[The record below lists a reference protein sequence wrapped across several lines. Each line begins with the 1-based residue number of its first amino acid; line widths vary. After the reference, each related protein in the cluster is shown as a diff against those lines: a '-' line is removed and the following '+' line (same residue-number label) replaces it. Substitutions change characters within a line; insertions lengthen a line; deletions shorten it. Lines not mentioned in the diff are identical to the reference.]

1 MLSGETMRRMSDRF
15 DLVVLGGGSA
25 ARDAANMAM
34 RDYDARVALVER
46 ERWGGSCPN
55 VACSPTKAYLVAAE
69 LAHDVNTRAPV
80 LGIESGPAR
89 VDLSRVRQWKESLKK
104 SQEQWVR
111 DLEGAGFTA
120 ITGQATFTGPRTLRV
135 GERELAADRIL
146 VATGSRTA
154 VPPVE
159 GIEGIDWLDHVS
171 ALDLDEVPRSLLVV
185 GAGAVGLEFGQAF
198 SRFGSQVRIVDAA
211 ERIAP
216 LADAEASAALAAA
229 LGSEGIE
236 LATNVFVQRLR
247 QDGDE
252 VVATI
257 APRDGSDPY
266 ERRAERVVLAS
277 GRVPNVEE
285 LDLEAAGVETTRTGI
300 TVDERLRTSVRGI
313 WAAGDVTAVAQF
325 TPIAQYQARIA
336 VADMFGKDAP
346 GADYSVLPTS
356 IFTDPELG
364 SVGLTEEHARD
375 QGHDVGVTRNERVK
389 RFQFVGAEHGLFK
402 VVFDRT
408 TRNVLGLHVVSRN
421 AAEIVQGLSLGL
433 RLGAT
438 VDDLAMMHHV
448 FPTFGEG
455 VKAAAERAVPSMA
468 ELVDSSFMDT

>member
-1 MLSGETMRRMSDRF
+1 MRLVGERF

-25 ARDAANMAM
+25 AREAANMAM
-34 RDYDARVALVER
+34 RDYDARVVLVER

-69 LAHDVNTRAPV
+69 LAHDVKRRAPV
-80 LGIESGPAR
+80 LGIETGPVR
-89 VDLSRVRQWKESLKK
+89 VDLAEVLAWKESLKR
-104 SQEQWVR
+104 SQEEWVR
-111 DLEGAGFTA
+111 HLEAAGTTT
-120 ITGQATFTGPRTLRV
+120 ISGQATFTGPHTLRV
-135 GERELAADRIL
+135 GERELEADRIL

-154 VPPVE
+154 LLPVE
-159 GIEGIDWLDHVS
+159 GIVEIDWLDHVS
-171 ALDLDEVPRSLLVV
+171 ALDLTEVPRSLLVV

-198 SRFGSQVRIVDAA
+198 ARFGARVRIVDAA

-216 LADAEASAALAAA
+216 LADADASATLAAA
-229 LGSEGIE
+229 LRAEGIE

-247 QDGDE
+247 QEGDE

-257 APRDGSDPY
+257 APRDGSEPY
-266 ERRAERVVLAS
+266 ERRTQRVLLAS

-285 LDLEAAGVETTRTGI
+285 LDLKAAGVETTRSGI
-300 TVDERLRTSVRGI
+300 TVDEHLRTSAPGV

-325 TPIAQYQARIA
+325 TPIAQYQARVA
-336 VADMFGKDAP
+336 VADMFGQDAAA
-346 GADYSVLPTS
+346 ADYSVLPTA

-364 SVGLTEEHARD
+364 SVGLTEEQARE
-375 QGHDVGVTRNERVK
+375 GHDVGVVRNERVK

-402 VVFDRT
+402 VVFDRGS
-408 TRNVLGLHVVSRN
+408 RKVLGIHVVSRS
-421 AAEIVQGLSLGL
+421 AGEIVQGFSLGL

-468 ELVDSSFMDT
+468 ELVDSAFMD